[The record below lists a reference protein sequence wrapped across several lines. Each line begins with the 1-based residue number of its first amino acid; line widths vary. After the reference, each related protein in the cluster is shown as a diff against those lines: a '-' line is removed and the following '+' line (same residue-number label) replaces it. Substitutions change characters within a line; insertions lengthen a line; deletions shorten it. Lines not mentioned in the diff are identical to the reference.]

1 MLAAW
6 IFYGIAELF
15 LRAPNRVAIISAM
28 TFALISIGVSIAALI
43 VALYNEDYTIDI
55 EAAINVFKTVVFYA
69 WFLAELYQIIFS
81 KNLRLIRDALKIVK
95 ELDAEDPERSEDSEL
110 A

>member
-6 IFYGIAELF
+6 IFYGIAEFF
-15 LRAPNRVAIISAM
+15 LRFPNRVALVSAM
-28 TFALISIGVSIAALI
+28 TFALISIVVSVASLI
-43 VALYNEDYTIDI
+43 VVLYNEDYTIDI

-95 ELDAEDPERSEDSEL
+95 ELDAEDPEQSDDSEL